1 MNHERNASKQ
11 IDYVFVFSVFFHL
24 FPQPMRPM
32 LKKQFEDDLRTV
44 FTAYKKQGSVEELR
58 DLVNENLG
66 KQFMESPFTDLWHIC

>member
-1 MNHERNASKQ
+1 
-11 IDYVFVFSVFFHL
+11 
-24 FPQPMRPM
+24 MRPM

-66 KQFMESPFTDLWHIC
+66 GVYGIC

>member
-1 MNHERNASKQ
+1 MTLFLLL
-11 IDYVFVFSVFFHL
+11 YYFSINFHNRSL
-24 FPQPMRPM
+24 IMIRPM

-66 KQFMESPFTDLWHIC
+66 GVYGIC

>member
-1 MNHERNASKQ
+1 MTLFLLL
-11 IDYVFVFSVFFHL
+11 YYFSINFHNRSL
-24 FPQPMRPM
+24 IRPM

-66 KQFMESPFTDLWHIC
+66 GVYGIC

>member
-1 MNHERNASKQ
+1 MNHERNASRQ

-32 LKKQFEDDLRTV
+32 LKNQFEDDLRTV

-66 KQFMESPFTDLWHIC
+66 KQFMESPFTDLWHIG